1 MSGRKTSDDEFLNL
15 VRRLDA
21 WDVPADSID
30 RLHDLSRASLNEVE
44 ALTEYEDGKV
54 SRLLTVITFLSA
66 VVAAV
71 FTRFAADYSL
81 PPVLHPVCSAAWIL
95 PMATYVSFLGYV
107 LLVTFAVW
115 SAIGAVRPKFVIPET
130 WRNATG
136 KEGPTSMIFYKGILD
151 TNPVEWGRTFEDQA
165 ARDKADKLKA
175 TYAKNYIAEAYLVAQ
190 KVAEKLES
198 LKPGIAALRIALGL
212 LMVFLAAYAA
222 TIASV
227 DPTRPAAAPPAVQTK
242 SG

>member
-21 WDVPADSID
+21 WDVPAESID
-30 RLHDLSRASLNEVE
+30 RVHDLSRASLNEVK

-71 FTRFAADYSL
+71 FTRFAQDYSL
-81 PPVLHPVCSAAWIL
+81 PAVLHPVFSAAWIL
-95 PMATYVSFLGYV
+95 PMATYVWFLGYV
-107 LLVTFAVW
+107 LVVTFAVW
-115 SAIGAVRPKFVIPET
+115 SVIGAIRPKFLIPET
-130 WRNATG
+130 WKNATG
-136 KEGPTSMIFYKGILD
+136 KGGPTSMIFYKGILD
-151 TNPVEWGRTFEDQA
+151 TNPVEWGRTFEDKA
-165 ARDKADKLKA
+165 AQDKADNLKA
-175 TYAKNYIAEAYLVAQ
+175 TYAKNYIAESYLVAQ

-198 LKPGIAALRIALGL
+198 LKPGIAALRIALVL
-212 LMVFLAAYAA
+212 LMVFIASYAA
-222 TIASV
+222 TVSSV
-227 DPTRPAAAPPAVQTK
+227 DPTRAVAPPAAQTK